1 MKDPLLLSYTL
12 EELAYEYFNVIE
24 RKKAD
29 EERVEKDSDKIE
41 DARRKEAE
49 RWADEMEAAEA
60 EEEATAVDPTVQPDN
75 VEWMEKMIEQNK
87 QEFGE
92 SFGDDLSLDFG
103 K

>member
-1 MKDPLLLSYTL
+1 
-12 EELAYEYFNVIE
+12 
-24 RKKAD
+24 
-29 EERVEKDSDKIE
+29 
-41 DARRKEAE
+41 
-49 RWADEMEAAEA
+49 MEAAEA
-60 EEEATAVDPTVQPDN
+60 EEESVDPTVQPDN